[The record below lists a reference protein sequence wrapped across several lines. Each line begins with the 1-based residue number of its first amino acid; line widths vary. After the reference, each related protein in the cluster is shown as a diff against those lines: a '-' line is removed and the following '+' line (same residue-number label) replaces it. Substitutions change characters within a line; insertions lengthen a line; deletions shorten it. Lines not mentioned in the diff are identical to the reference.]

1 MCENKRFHH
10 YMSASGCC
18 CQEISTHPDFG
29 HHPHFRP
36 IFPIKAEQVEQLK
49 KYKQMLDEE
58 LGEVEKR
65 LKDLE

>member
-1 MCENKRFHH
+1 MCETKRLNHH
-10 YMSASGCC
+10 MYDSGCC
-18 CQEISTHPDFG
+18 CEEMTINPYG

-36 IFPIKAEQVEQLK
+36 IFPTKAEQVEQLK